1 MGKNQ
6 PKSLKPRDAIV
17 RMEPYHPPTSGRGG
31 KLRLDFNENT
41 VGSLGKA
48 LAAVRKLS
56 AADLAMYAEYDSALP
71 EFARRFRVRPAEM
84 TLTNGSDEA
93 IQLIVNTY
101 VNAGEKVLMLRP
113 TYAMYRFY
121 SQIAGAAI
129 EEVDY
134 GPDLSFPAHDL
145 TRRLNRSTRAVLLAN
160 PNNPTGTSASNDQ
173 LRAILEAAPRAAV
186 LVDEA
191 YFEFSGQ
198 SVLRWIG
205 KYPSLFVCR
214 TFSKAYGLA
223 ALRIGCLFS
232 HADNIT
238 AIRKGQSPYSV
249 NMAGVA
255 GALAALKDQDAL
267 QRSVAEVMESRRML
281 CDALDALSWNHF
293 PSDANFVLVEFGSDA
308 AAVCDLMSARKVLLR
323 DRSYQIAGC
332 VRITV
337 GTISQTH
344 RLIRELK
351 KVTREVRAGA
361 GKR

>member
-1 MGKNQ
+1 MGKDQ
-6 PKSLKPRDAIV
+6 KKSLKPRDAIV
-17 RMEPYHPPTSGRGG
+17 RMKPYNPPTSGRGG

-56 AADLAMYAEYDSALP
+56 AADLSMYAEYESALP
-71 EFARRFRVRPAEM
+71 EFARHFRVRPTEM

-93 IQLIVNTY
+93 IQLLVNTY
-101 VNAGEKVLMLRP
+101 VNEGEKILMLRP
-113 TYAMYRFY
+113 TYSMYRFY

-134 GPDLSFPAHDL
+134 GSDLSFPAHDL
-145 TRRLNRSTRAVLLAN
+145 CRRLTRSTRAVLLAN

-205 KYPSLFVCR
+205 KYPNLFVSR

-232 HADNIT
+232 QADNIT

-255 GALAALKDQDAL
+255 AALAALKDQDAL
-267 QRSVAEVMESRRML
+267 QRSVAEVMESREIL
-281 CDALDALSWNHF
+281 CKALDGMKWNYF
-293 PSDANFVLVEFGSDA
+293 TSDTNFVLVEFGTDA
-308 AAVCDLMSARKVLLR
+308 ATVCELLSVRNVLVR
-323 DRSYQIAGC
+323 DRSYEITGC

-337 GTISQTH
+337 GSISQTN

-351 KVTREVRAGA
+351 KVTREVRVGA
-361 GKR
+361 GNR